1 LWAFFS
7 KIGLHSRVRQSQR
20 AIAELERQR
29 NRLTEERR
37 NP

>member
-7 KIGLHSRVRQSQR
+7 KIGLHSRIRQSR
-20 AIAELERQR
+20 KAIADLERQR
-29 NRLTEERR
+29 NRLAEERK